1 MEAQRNSGPN
11 GDLSFAG
18 RRGVVTG
25 GASGIGRAVAIALA
39 QRGATVAIADR
50 NVDAGEAVAEELNR
64 DRAGCAHFFEL
75 DVSIP
80 SAVES
85 TATRIAHDLGGVDL
99 LAHCAGVQSY
109 GSVVGTTT
117 DQWRQTLAVD
127 LDSAFYV
134 AKALLPHI
142 ATRRGSL
149 VFIGSTQSL
158 VAHRNSAAYVTGK
171 HALLGLTRSIAL
183 DFASLDVRC
192 NCVLPGAIDTPMIRW
207 GASREPNPQGVLDA
221 CSSLA
226 LFERMGTPEEVANA
240 VLFLLSDMASFIT
253 GTSLIVDGGQLVPCG
268 GTAFQKVG
276 TGGEPGHGSGS
287 GEGAA

>member
-1 MEAQRNSGPN
+1 MATQRHSELC
-11 GDLSFAG
+11 GDLSFVG
-18 RRGVVTG
+18 RLAVVTG
-25 GASGIGRAVAIALA
+25 GASGIGRAVADTLA
-39 QRGATVAIADR
+39 QRGATVAIVDR
-50 NVDAGEAVAEELNR
+50 NLDAGEALAEELNR
-64 DRAGCAHFFEL
+64 YRNGCAHFFEL
-75 DVSIP
+75 DVAIP

-85 TATRIAHDLGGVDL
+85 TAARIVNELGGVDL

-109 GSVVGTTT
+109 GSAVSTST

-142 ATRRGSL
+142 AKRHGSL

-183 DFASLDVRC
+183 DFAPQGVRC

-207 GASREPNPQGVLDA
+207 GASREPDPQGVLDA

-226 LFERMGTPEEVANA
+226 LFDRMGTPEEVANA

-253 GTSLIVDGGQLVPCG
+253 GTSLVVDGGQLVPCG

-276 TGGEPGHGSGS
+276 TGGGSGS

>member
-1 MEAQRNSGPN
+1 MEDLRNSGHN
-11 GDLSFAG
+11 GDLSFLG
-18 RRGVVTG
+18 RVGVVTG
-25 GASGIGRAVAIALA
+25 GASGIGHAVAVALA

-50 NVDAGEAVAEELNR
+50 NLDGGKVVAEELNR
-64 DRAGCAHFFEL
+64 QRAGCAQFFEL

-80 SAVES
+80 GAVEN
-85 TATRIAHDLGGVDL
+85 TVARIADDLGGVDL

-109 GSVVGTTT
+109 GSALSTTT

-142 ATRRGSL
+142 VNRRGSL

-158 VAHRNSAAYVTGK
+158 VAHRNSVAYVTGK

-183 DFASLDVRC
+183 DFATQGVRC

-207 GASREPNPQGVLDA
+207 GASREANPQGVLDA

-226 LFERMGTPEEVANA
+226 LFDRMGTPEEVANA

-253 GTSLIVDGGQLVPCG
+253 GTSLVVDGGQLVPCG
-268 GTAFQKVG
+268 GTAFQKIG
-276 TGGEPGHGSGS
+276 TGGEPGHASGS